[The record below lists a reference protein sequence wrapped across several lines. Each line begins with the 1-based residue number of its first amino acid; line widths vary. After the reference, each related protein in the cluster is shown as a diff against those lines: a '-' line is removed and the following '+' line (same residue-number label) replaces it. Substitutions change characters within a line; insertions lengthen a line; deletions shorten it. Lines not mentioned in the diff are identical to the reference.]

1 MAQLEGKVN
10 HFGETDVSN
19 LYKNQ
24 QITNHLDFVSL
35 SFNKIN
41 VSTLGSKVET
51 AGVFSRPE
59 KVRKTK

>member
-10 HFGETDVSN
+10 RFGETDVSN
-19 LYKNQ
+19 LFKNQ

-35 SFNKIN
+35 SFYRFNHG
-41 VSTLGSKVET
+41 TLESRVRT

-59 KVRKTK
+59 KGRETK